1 MTNSNSIRIALL
13 KYNCIINR
21 EIFKD
26 VPITDVIF
34 IADLNKAIIET
45 NAPKVYIIGERAAV
59 SNISLSTAII
69 ELTVLLINDSNT
81 SKTEV
86 PTGRDGNISP
96 INAIFWF
103 FKVLPLKF
111 FGLVLTVFVTDS
123 LAVLRVACVYRVL

>member
-1 MTNSNSIRIALL
+1 LL

-45 NAPKVYIIGERAAV
+45 NAPKVYIIGDRAAV

-81 SKTEV
+81 NKTEV
-86 PTGRDGNISP
+86 PTGRDGNVSP
-96 INAIFWF
+96 IKAIFWF
-103 FKVLPLKF
+103 FKIY
-111 FGLVLTVFVTDS
+111 S
-123 LAVLRVACVYRVL
+123 